1 MKQVVSQQ
9 NLSRQNWIAT
19 FAKAP
24 LAQLEHHVDSVLE
37 SAWSSGQ
44 KRPEYQ
50 FLRSPEIGLAMVR
63 GRAGGTGQPFNLGEM
78 TITRCVV
85 QLKAEGKGQKAEG
98 EQGEP
103 RPPFQNPKSK
113 IQNPMI
119 SGFGYVAGRS
129 HRHAELAALCDA
141 LMQHPD
147 WCDRVQAEVI
157 EPLVAIAQEKRAA
170 DAAEV
175 ESTRVNFFTMLRGE
189 S

>member
-1 MKQVVSQQ
+1 MKQAV
-9 NLSRQNWIAT
+9 SRQNWMAT

-37 SAWSSGQ
+37 SALSSGQ

-78 TITRCVV
+78 TIIRCVV
-85 QLKAEGKGQKAEG
+85 QLSGTVEGIGETEG
-98 EQGEP
+98 ADAL
-103 RPPFQNPKSK
+103 QNPKSK
-113 IQNPMI
+113 IQNPI

-147 WCDRVQAEVI
+147 WCDRVQAGVI

-170 DAAEV
+170 EAAEV

>member
-1 MKQVVSQQ
+1 MKQAV
-9 NLSRQNWIAT
+9 SRQNWMAT

-24 LAQLEHHVDSVLE
+24 LAHLEQHVDSVLE
-37 SAWSSGQ
+37 SALFSGQ
-44 KRPEYQ
+44 KRPKYQ
-50 FLRSPEIGLAMVR
+50 FLRSPEIGLAMIR

-85 QLKAEGKGQKAEG
+85 QLKAEGKGQKAE
-98 EQGEP
+98 
-103 RPPFQNPKSK
+103 SK
-113 IQNPMI
+113 IPNPI

-129 HRHAELAALCDA
+129 HRHAELVALCDA

-147 WCDRVQAEVI
+147 WCDRVQAGVI
-157 EPLVAIAQEKRAA
+157 EPLVVLAQEKRAA
-170 DAAEV
+170 EAAEV